1 MPLSCASCPPEAP
14 LLRDGDEIGQLPDL
28 HAAPHPSRSVIA
40 ARCNR
45 VLVPACSAD
54 GLGTMKAIVNNA
66 DGPIITAVDDPRPGG
81 GEALVAVRAFS
92 INRGELD
99 LLQTRTDRWRPGQDI
114 AGVVVEQAA
123 DGSGP
128 AAGTRVVALAEQAG
142 WAELAAVPAS
152 RLAPLPAEVDIE
164 QAAALPLA
172 GLTALRTLRLAA
184 DLLGRRVLVTGANG
198 GVGRIQVQ
206 LPALAGAEVTAVARP
221 QHEKELL
228 ALGASSVVANPA
240 AAGGL
245 YDLIADWAGGPSL
258 AASISK
264 AAPRG
269 TVVLG
274 SSNTEKTP
282 ISIHDFF
289 GHEGARLVSYL
300 SYAHP
305 EPPGPDLTTLAGLVA
320 AGRLDPAVGLT
331 LPWTHLRDALTALA
345 ERRISGKAVLT
356 IG

>member
-1 MPLSCASCPPEAP
+1 MEPAMQRRDRVRRHGRDPARRPSSSSTPPAP
-14 LLRDGDEIGQLPDL
+14 R
-28 HAAPHPSRSVIA
+28 
-40 ARCNR
+40 
-45 VLVPACSAD
+45 PAVHR
-54 GLGTMKAIVNNA
+54 GVKRLETMKAVVNNP
-66 DGPIITAVDDPRPGG
+66 DGPAITAVDDPRPGS

-99 LLQTRTDRWRPGQDI
+99 LLQTRTGRWRPGQDI
-114 AGVVVEQAA
+114 AGVVV
-123 DGSGP
+123 
-128 AAGTRVVALAEQAG
+128 
-142 WAELAAVPAS
+142 
-152 RLAPLPAEVDIE
+152 E

-172 GLTALRTLRLAA
+172 GLTALRTLRLAG

-198 GVGRIQVQ
+198 GVGRIQIQ
-206 LPALAGAEVTAVARP
+206 LAAAAGAEVTAVARP

-228 ALGASSVVANPA
+228 ALGASSVVADPA

-245 YDLIADWAGGPSL
+245 YDLVADWVGGPSL
-258 AASISK
+258 AAGIGK

-282 ISIHDFF
+282 VSIYDFF

-300 SYAHP
+300 SYAYP

-320 AGRLDPAVGLT
+320 AGRLDPAVGLVNT
-331 LPWTHLRDALTALA
+331 WTHLRDALTALA

-356 IG
+356 VG

>member
-1 MPLSCASCPPEAP
+1 
-14 LLRDGDEIGQLPDL
+14 
-28 HAAPHPSRSVIA
+28 
-40 ARCNR
+40 
-45 VLVPACSAD
+45 
-54 GLGTMKAIVNNA
+54 MKAVVNNPG
-66 DGPIITAVDDPRPGG
+66 GPAIMAVDDPRPGT

-99 LLQTRTDRWRPGQDI
+99 LLQTRTERWRPGQDI

-128 AAGTRVVALAEQAG
+128 AAGTRVVALVEQAG
-142 WAELAAVPAS
+142 WAELAAVPVA
-152 RLAPLPAEVDIE
+152 RLAPLPAEVGVE

-172 GLTALRTLRLAA
+172 GLTALRTLRLGG

-198 GVGRIQVQ
+198 GLGRIQIQ
-206 LPALAGAEVTAVARP
+206 LAAAAGAQVTAVARA

-228 ALGASSVVANPA
+228 ALGASAVVANPA
-240 AAGGL
+240 AADGL
-245 YDLIADWAGGPSL
+245 FDLAADWVGGPSL
-258 AASISK
+258 AACLGK
-264 AAPRG
+264 VAPSG

-282 ISIHDFF
+282 ISIYDFF

-300 SYAHP
+300 SYAYP
-305 EPPGPDLTTLAGLVA
+305 EPPGPDLTTLARLVA
-320 AGRLDPAVGLT
+320 AGRLDPAISLT
-331 LPWTHLRDALTALA
+331 LTWTRLRDALSALA

-356 IG
+356 VG